1 MIRVTVLYNLP
12 PGADE
17 AEFLRWRL
25 GEHQADNAGMPG
37 VIRTDFGRIDGMHPP
52 GGTAMVDKAPYRFMT
67 TVDFPDEETFRKS
80 FYSEENL
87 VGLAENLK
95 IIANPIFL
103 ISEILA
109 ETKNES

>member
-12 PGADE
+12 PETDE

-25 GEHQADNAGMPG
+25 GEHQATNAGMPG
-37 VIRTDFGRIDGMHPP
+37 VVRTDFGRITGVHPP
-52 GGTAMVDKAPYRFMT
+52 EGKAPYRFMT

-87 VGLAENLK
+87 AGLEANLS
-95 IIANPIFL
+95 IMADPIFL
-103 ISEILA
+103 ISEILV
-109 ETKNES
+109 ETKNEP